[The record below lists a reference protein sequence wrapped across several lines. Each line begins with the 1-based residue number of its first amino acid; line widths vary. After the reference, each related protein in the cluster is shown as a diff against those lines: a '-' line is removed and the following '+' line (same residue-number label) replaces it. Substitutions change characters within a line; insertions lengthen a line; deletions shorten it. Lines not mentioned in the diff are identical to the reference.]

1 MSRVVSFVV
10 FLTVALGLVGL
21 VHYYAWARL
30 IRDVSLP
37 TATHRALT
45 AGMVV
50 LFLLVPAWIW
60 FSRLGDWARPLV
72 WLSFIWTGVLVLL
85 LLTLALTDAGRGL
98 LTLLSRLQG
107 DAGPLDPERRTLLAR
122 VSAACVVLL
131 TGGLSAYAVRSGLA
145 RVAVREVQV
154 RLARLPR
161 ALDGTT
167 IAQLSDV
174 HVGPTIRRDFIEQIV
189 ATTNALEPDVI
200 AITGDLVDG
209 SVEELRAHVAPLSQL
224 KARYGVFFVT
234 GNHEYYSGARE
245 WCAELE
251 RMGIRVLRNER
262 VSIGDGDHSY
272 DLCGIDDTTAGEFL
286 DDHGPDLEKALA
298 GRDPSRELVLLAH
311 QPRALF
317 EAVERGVGL
326 QLSGHTHGGQI
337 WPWNF
342 MVRLQQPIV
351 SGLEKIKETFV
362 YVSNG
367 TGYWGPPMR
376 LAAPAEITL
385 LRLSSS

>member
-1 MSRVVSFVV
+1 MSRVLSFVA
-10 FLTVALGLVGL
+10 FLTIALGLVGL

-37 TATHRALT
+37 SSTHRALT
-45 AGMVV
+45 AGMVL

-60 FSRLGDWARPLV
+60 FSRLGAWARPLV
-72 WLSFIWTGVLVLL
+72 WLSFIWTGVLLL
-85 LLTLALTDAGRGL
+85 LLLALVATDAGRAL
-98 LTLLSRLQG
+98 WSLLSRLQG
-107 DAGPLDPERRTLLAR
+107 EAPVDAERRTFLAR
-122 VSAACVVLL
+122 LSALAVLL
-131 TGGLSAYAVRSGLA
+131 FTAGLSAYAVRSGLA
-145 RVAVREVQV
+145 RVAVRQVQV
-154 RLARLPR
+154 RLARLPH

-167 IAQLSDV
+167 IVQLSDV

-189 ATTNALEPDVI
+189 ATTNALSPDLI

-209 SVEELRAHVAPLSQL
+209 TVEELRAHVAPLSKL
-224 KARYGVFFVT
+224 RARYGVFFVT

-262 VSIGDGDHSY
+262 VSIGDGDHSF
-272 DLCGIDDTTAGEFL
+272 DLCGIDDATAGQFL
-286 DDHGPDLEKALA
+286 GDHGPDLGKALA
-298 GRDPSRELVLLAH
+298 GRDASRELVLLAH
-311 QPRALF
+311 QPRALY
-317 EAVERGVGL
+317 EAVKHGVGL

-337 WPWNF
+337 WPWNLLI
-342 MVRLQQPIV
+342 RLQQPVV
-351 SGLEKIKETFV
+351 SGLEKIKDTFV

-385 LRLSSS
+385 LRLSAA